1 MNVRLVL
8 ASGAALGAIALSSP
22 ALAQDAPASEP
33 AAEEEG
39 GIIVTARRQSE
50 SLQDVPAAVT
60 VFGAETLAKTG
71 VQRADD
77 FIQLTPGVTIVT
89 GTLDYGQGH
98 WSAFAQVLTTKLGIP
113 FRKITMSGRRAVWP
127 TTSNTFIAVSAGNRR
142 MQGPPSAGI

>member
-60 VFGAETLAKTG
+60 VTTDPGETTDPWYLLVVWKTPVNTPDNRFFVFRFDPVAE
-71 VQRADD
+71 R
-77 FIQLTPGVTIVT
+77 F
-89 GTLDYGQGH
+89 
-98 WSAFAQVLTTKLGIP
+98 
-113 FRKITMSGRRAVWP
+113 SGDL
-127 TTSNTFIAVSAGNRR
+127 
-142 MQGPPSAGI
+142 